1 MWLINLFKGLIAPK
15 HCLICNKFIEDE
27 VSLRFEYICNE
38 CFDKLP
44 LAPSPDLI
52 FNQLLININPL
63 YLSKITC
70 LIALQENK
78 EYIELIHYV
87 KYQSFKRLGFS
98 FGVMLGKLLQN
109 SNMTDYDFIVPVP
122 IHSAKERERGF
133 NQSDIISNGISS
145 VLSIP
150 VNKKLIKRKSYTQ
163 TQTLLSKEERK
174 TNVADVFVPFNEN
187 IELINKKCLLI
198 DDVLTTGSTIN
209 FAAKELLKCGAERV
223 DGATVA
229 RA

>member
-1 MWLINLFKGLIAPK
+1 MHLVNLLEGFIAPK

-27 VSLRFEYICNE
+27 PSLRFEYLCND
-38 CFDKLP
+38 CFDRIP
-44 LAPSPDLI
+44 LAPSPDI
-52 FNQLLININPL
+52 IYNQLLTSNNPL
-63 YLSKITC
+63 YLTKITS
-70 LIALQENK
+70 LISLK
-78 EYIELIHYV
+78 EDKDYIELIHFV
-87 KYQSFKRLGFS
+87 KYQGFKKLGFS

-109 SNMTDYDFIVPVP
+109 TFNTDYDFIVPIP

-150 VNKKLIKRKSYTQ
+150 VNTKLIKRKSYTQ

-174 TNVADVFVPFNEN
+174 INVANVFSRYNKNVV
-187 IELINKKCLLI
+187 LQNKKCLLV

-209 FAAKELLKCGAERV
+209 FAAKELIKCEAEKV
-223 DGATVA
+223 DGATIA

>member
-1 MWLINLFKGLIAPK
+1 MHLVNLLKGFIAPK
-15 HCLICNKFIEDE
+15 HCLVCNKFIEDE
-27 VSLRFEYICNE
+27 PPLRFEYLCND
-38 CFDKLP
+38 CFDRIP
-44 LAPSPDLI
+44 LAPSSDI
-52 FNQLLININPL
+52 IYNQLLTNNNPL
-63 YLSKITC
+63 YLTKITS
-70 LIALQENK
+70 LISLKENRD
-78 EYIELIHYV
+78 YIELIHFV
-87 KYQSFKRLGFS
+87 KYQGFKKLGFS

-109 SNMTDYDFIVPVP
+109 TLNTDYDFIVPIP

-150 VNKKLIKRKSYTQ
+150 VNTKLIKRKSYTQ

-174 TNVADVFVPFNEN
+174 INVANVFSSFSKNVG
-187 IELINKKCLLI
+187 LKNKKCLLV

-209 FAAKELLKCGAERV
+209 FAAKELMKCGAEKV
-223 DGATVA
+223 DGATIA